1 MLDIKCTSGFIANER
16 FLVSYSLQNEGS
28 LLIVPT
34 FRFNPLLKCTWI
46 PYSDLKFCY
55 KRVLRQVT
63 VVISKKYRSSKKIFL
78 PHTFLSSSTS
88 RHVWFGKNE
97 LRGLSQK
104 SEAQC
109 YAALAH
115 QRSSAQWSRE
125 NSFFFL
131 ITFS

>member
-16 FLVSYSLQNEGS
+16 FLGSYRLQNEGS

-63 VVISKKYRSSKKIFL
+63 VVISKKYRSSNFFFM
-78 PHTFLSSSTS
+78 FLSSSTS

-97 LRGLSQK
+97 LRSLSQK

-115 QRSSAQWSRE
+115 QRSSAQGSRE
-125 NSFFFL
+125 NSFFL
-131 ITFS
+131 KSHSHNTL

>member
-16 FLVSYSLQNEGS
+16 FLGSYRLQNEGS

-63 VVISKKYRSSKKIFL
+63 VVISKKYRSSKNIFSPIRSFRRPL
-78 PHTFLSSSTS
+78 LVTSGSGRMSFAACPGSLRLSAT
-88 RHVWFGKNE
+88 
-97 LRGLSQK
+97 LR
-104 SEAQC
+104 
-109 YAALAH
+109 
-115 QRSSAQWSRE
+115 
-125 NSFFFL
+125 
-131 ITFS
+131 